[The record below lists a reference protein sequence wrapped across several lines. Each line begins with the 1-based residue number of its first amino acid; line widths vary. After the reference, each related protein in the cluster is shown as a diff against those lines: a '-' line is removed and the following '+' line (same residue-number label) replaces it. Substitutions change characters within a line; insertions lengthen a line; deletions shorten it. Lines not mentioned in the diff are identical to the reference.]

1 MHATGKRY
9 ERQTLLTGGNCAQK
23 VTHEGGIF
31 RGASLRRRELAGGAP
46 HTPGGSRTIC
56 LRPPRA
62 FGTQDK
68 RRTQVCKAQ
77 ESKRSQARVKRN
89 RSRKGTGSSSNEA
102 VLQST
107 KHVRSV
113 NVNVLLSAAVL
124 EEKRLRGL
132 VPRGGRLRR

>member
-46 HTPGGSRTIC
+46 HTPGGSHTIC

-89 RSRKGTGSSSNEA
+89 RSRKGTGSGNEA

>member
-1 MHATGKRY
+1 VHATGKRY

-46 HTPGGSRTIC
+46 HTPGGSHTIC

-89 RSRKGTGSSSNEA
+89 RSRKGTGSGSNEA

>member
-1 MHATGKRY
+1 M
-9 ERQTLLTGGNCAQK
+9 ERAC
-23 VTHEGGIF
+23 
-31 RGASLRRRELAGGAP
+31 GAESWPAAPLIRREAL
-46 HTPGGSRTIC
+46 TQC

-89 RSRKGTGSSSNEA
+89 RSRKGTGSGNEA

>member
-9 ERQTLLTGGNCAQK
+9 ERQTLLTGGNCTQK

-46 HTPGGSRTIC
+46 HTPGGSHTIC

-89 RSRKGTGSSSNEA
+89 RSRKGTGSGSNEA